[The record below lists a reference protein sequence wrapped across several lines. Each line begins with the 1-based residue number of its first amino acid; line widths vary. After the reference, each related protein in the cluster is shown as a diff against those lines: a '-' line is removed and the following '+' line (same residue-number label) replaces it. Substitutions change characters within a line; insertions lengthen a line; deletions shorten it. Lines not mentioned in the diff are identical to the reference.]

1 MRHTKLK
8 EFYLLRNKDVSGVSG
23 EGVVARGVI
32 LESGRCVLEF
42 VNSVHTSINIY
53 QNITDVE
60 LIHGHSGAT
69 EIIMGT
75 PPKDLK

>member
-8 EFYLLRNKDVSGVSG
+8 EFYLFRKKDVSGVSG
-23 EGVVARGVI
+23 EGVVARGIV
-32 LESGRCVLEF
+32 LESGRAVLEF

-53 QNITDVE
+53 NSLDDIK
-60 LIHGHSGAT
+60 LIHGHNGNT

-75 PPKDLK
+75 PKKDMQ